1 MKLVISLGGS
11 LITENFTAEKIKSYA
26 KALQTI
32 STTTDRLVVVTGGG
46 KLARDYIKIIK
57 GIGMDQPS
65 QDKIAI
71 QATHL
76 NARLIAMAL
85 SHTEQGIANNTIPET
100 EKDIE
105 TMLDKHKILV
115 CGGTIP
121 GQSTDSVSAKIAKS
135 IKADLLI
142 NASNIDGVYDSDPK
156 KNKNAKKHKT
166 LTYDE
171 LTEILSKNEQ
181 SPGKYALFDKQAAK
195 IIKEQKIKTIIINGN
210 NPEELIKATNETHS
224 GTTIQ

>member
-11 LITENFTAEKIKSYA
+11 LITKNFTAEKIKSYA

-32 STTTDRLVVVTGGG
+32 STTADKLVVVAGGG
-46 KLARDYIKIIK
+46 KLSRNYIEIIK
-57 GIGMDQPS
+57 DIGIDQEH

-76 NARLIAMAL
+76 NARMIAMAL
-85 SHTEQGIANNTIPET
+85 NHTEQGIANSTIPKT

-105 TMLDKHKILV
+105 TMLNKHKILV

-121 GQSTDSVSAKIAKS
+121 GQSTDNVSAKIAKN

-142 NASNIDGVYDSDPK
+142 NASNIDGVYDSDPN
-156 KNKNAKKHKT
+156 KNKNAKKHET
-166 LTYDE
+166 LTYNE
-171 LTEILSKNEQ
+171 LIEIVSKNEQ
-181 SPGKYALFDKQAAK
+181 SPGKYALFDKQAAQ
-195 IIKEQKIKTIIINGN
+195 IIKDQKIKTIIINGN
-210 NPEELIKATNETHS
+210 DSGELIKATNGTHS